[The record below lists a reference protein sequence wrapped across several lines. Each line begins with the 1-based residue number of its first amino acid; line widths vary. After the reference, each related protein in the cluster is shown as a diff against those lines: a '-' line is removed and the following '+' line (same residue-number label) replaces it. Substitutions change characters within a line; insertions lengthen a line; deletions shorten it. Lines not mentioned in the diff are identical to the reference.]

1 MATRV
6 RRRWLVELLATRV
19 QVEHALRQHG
29 LDVAVSRLAPPVG
42 RVPAPPSEVEAI
54 GELTGRLLRNRRWPR
69 TTCLHRAL
77 TRFVMLRRRG
87 LAPTFVVGVREG
99 SEPIE
104 GHAWLELNGVPML
117 EPEPP
122 DCTPTFRFPATP

>member
-1 MATRV
+1 MATSRRKRWALELLTTRV
-6 RRRWLVELLATRV
+6 R
-19 QVEHALRQHG
+19 VEHALRQHA
-29 LDVAVSRLAPPVG
+29 LDDAVERLAPVLG
-42 RVPAPPSEVEAI
+42 RRRADSAEIEAI

-87 LAPTFVVGVREG
+87 WSPTFVVGVREG

-104 GHAWLELNGVPML
+104 GHAWLELDGAPFL
-117 EPEPP
+117 EPERP
-122 DCTPTFRFPATP
+122 DCTPTFRFPPAA